1 MFLSCSLS
9 ETEVTDALFCRTLPL
24 SNLCLAGDFVLGVLE
39 GLRFGAQPDLVLRSD
54 RPVALGAGG
63 L

>member
-1 MFLSCSLS
+1 MLLSCSLS
-9 ETEVTDALFCRTLPL
+9 ETEVTDALFCYTLPL
-24 SNLCLAGDFVLGVLE
+24 SNLCLAGDFALSVLE
-39 GLRFGAQPDLVLRSD
+39 GLWFGAQPVLRSD